1 MTSARGGAR
10 VSPGRASGATAFG
23 RFIAERQLSLAVC
36 AAALGITKVHVS
48 TLASGKRRPSL
59 ELAWKIDRWTR
70 GAFPMQAWFG
80 GGS

>member
-1 MTSARGGAR
+1 
-10 VSPGRASGATAFG
+10 
-23 RFIAERQLSLAVC
+23 VC